1 LKKFFVIGLVILV
14 LYTAFL
20 NSVTAN
26 ILFSNRS
33 AFSKSLALGEY
44 AVTAIFKLLWKILL
58 LLGNMVQYLFNRLV
72 DLWYSFSDNF
82 SPPYDI
88 RSSPE
93 LYQLYQRVE
102 QWSGL
107 PWQVFWGIHAEETD
121 LGKNLGS
128 TQLMRIL
135 PEDQKKYFLRICREL
150 RWDPYQ
156 IYGSHKGAIGPF
168 QFLPETWVRF
178 AVDGDG
184 DGRRDPFDL
193 EDAAYSAANYLLNKG
208 ALDSLSNAV
217 WHYNQ
222 DNTYV
227 RRVMRYLR

>member
-1 LKKFFVIGLVILV
+1 MIHTV
-14 LYTAFL
+14 FL
-20 NSVTAN
+20 NSVTTN
-26 ILFSNRS
+26 ILSSSRS

-44 AVTAIFKLLWKILL
+44 AVTAIFKLLWKFLL

-72 DLWYSFSDNF
+72 DLWYAFSDNF

-88 RSSPE
+88 RSSQE

-128 TQLMRIL
+128 AQLMRIL
-135 PEDQKKYFLRICREL
+135 PADQKKYFLRICREL

-193 EDAAYSAANYLLNKG
+193 EDAAYSAANYLIYKG
-208 ALDSLSNAV
+208 GLDSLSNAV

-227 RRVMRYLR
+227 RRVMRYLRYS